1 MMAHETATQLTV
13 KELLLQEI
21 DRTSDD
27 VLQELLDFALFIR
40 MRRKQKK
47 STAASL
53 LKYAGTWQGDD
64 LEDCLELVHQ
74 TRDRFY
80 IYTKEKAV

>member
-80 IYTKEKAV
+80 IDNDEES

>member
-1 MMAHETATQLTV
+1 MMTHETSTQLTV

-27 VLQELLDFALFIR
+27 VLQELLDFALFIK